1 MRLLPLACLLA
12 CLAALPSTAEKADRE
27 KEIVTNADKF
37 TGDDATHTI
46 TLEGNVVLTQGTMRI
61 TAARVVIKED
71 AQRFKHYTA
80 TGTPVTFRQKRDNVD
95 EWMEGFAQRAE
106 FDEKSDMLKL
116 YDNARVKSNQNE
128 ITGQFISY
136 DVNRELAQV
145 TGAPPGTQA
154 PPNARIKMTIIPA
167 KTVEQPGKAPAKGAP
182 PPQAPAP
189 PVELKPDPGPGTRP

>member
-1 MRLLPLACLLA
+1 MRLFPLACLLA
-12 CLAALPSTAEKADRE
+12 CLAALPATAEKADRE

-136 DVNRELAQV
+136 DMTRQVAEV
-145 TGAPPGTQA
+145 TGAPPGQVA
-154 PPNARIKMTIIPA
+154 PAGSRVKVIIIPA
-167 KTVEQPGKAPAKGAP
+167 KKDAAPGKAEP
-182 PPQAPAP
+182 PAP
-189 PVELKPDPGPGTRP
+189 VSPPLKPDTGVK

>member
-12 CLAALPSTAEKADRE
+12 CLAALPATAEKADRE

-136 DVNRELAQV
+136 DMTRQVAEV
-145 TGAPPGTQA
+145 TGAPPGQVA
-154 PPNARIKMTIIPA
+154 PAGSRVKVIIIPA
-167 KTVEQPGKAPAKGAP
+167 KKDAAPGKAEP
-182 PPQAPAP
+182 PAP
-189 PVELKPDPGPGTRP
+189 VTPQLKPDTGSK

>member
-1 MRLLPLACLLA
+1 MRTLPIACLLA
-12 CLAALPSTAEKADRE
+12 CLAAAPALAEKADRE

-71 AQRFKHYTA
+71 PQRFKHYTA

-136 DVNRELAQV
+136 DMTRQVAEV
-145 TGAPPGTQA
+145 TGAPPGQVA
-154 PPNARIKMTIIPA
+154 PAGSRVKVIIVPVKKEA
-167 KTVEQPGKAPAKGAP
+167 APGKAETP
-182 PPQAPAP
+182 PPVSPQ
-189 PVELKPDPGPGTRP
+189 LKSETGVK

>member
-1 MRLLPLACLLA
+1 MRLFPLACLLA
-12 CLAALPSTAEKADRE
+12 CLAALPATAEKADRE

-95 EWMEGFAQRAE
+95 EWMKGFAQRAE

-136 DVNRELAQV
+136 DMTRQVAEV
-145 TGAPPGTQA
+145 TGAPPGQVA
-154 PPNARIKMTIIPA
+154 PAGSRVKVIIIPA
-167 KTVEQPGKAPAKGAP
+167 KKDAAPGKAEP
-182 PPQAPAP
+182 PAP
-189 PVELKPDPGPGTRP
+189 VSPPLKPDTGVK